1 MARST
6 TTKTTA
12 RKTTTTRAKAATK
25 PAATKA
31 AGKAPLPR
39 TRKKAVA
46 ATAVADAPEAVV
58 VTASKPV
65 STQQELKKPELI
77 EMVVEKTGVKKR
89 DAKPAIEAALQI
101 LGEALAEGRE
111 LNLQPLGKIRV
122 NRMKKLS
129 SARVM
134 TCKVRQTIKEESSE
148 PKQRVEAAE

>member
-1 MARST
+1 MTRTSTKTSKTTRST
-6 TTKTTA
+6 ATRSTAAKTT
-12 RKTTTTRAKAATK
+12 RK
-25 PAATKA
+25 PAAKST
-31 AGKAPLPR
+31 LPK
-39 TRKKAVA
+39 TRKSSAA
-46 ATAVADAPEAVV
+46 ATPAADAPEAVV
-58 VTASKPV
+58 VQESVPV
-65 STQQELKKPELI
+65 SDLGELKKVELI
-77 EMVVEKTGVKKR
+77 EMIVERTGVKKR
-89 DAKPAIEAALQI
+89 DAKPTIEAALQI